1 MKQETFGICLSAV
14 AVLGVIY
21 AANEFEVHGAF
32 TMNALICLILSI
44 ALAVIGNKLTNHE
57 DKSTD

>member
-21 AANEFEVHGAF
+21 TASEFETTGALSV
-32 TMNALICLILSI
+32 NALICLTASI

-57 DKSTD
+57 EEH

>member
-1 MKQETFGICLSAV
+1 MKQETFGVCLSAV

-21 AANEFEVHGAF
+21 TASEFETTGVLSA
-32 TMNALICLILSI
+32 NALICLIMSI

-57 DKSTD
+57 ED